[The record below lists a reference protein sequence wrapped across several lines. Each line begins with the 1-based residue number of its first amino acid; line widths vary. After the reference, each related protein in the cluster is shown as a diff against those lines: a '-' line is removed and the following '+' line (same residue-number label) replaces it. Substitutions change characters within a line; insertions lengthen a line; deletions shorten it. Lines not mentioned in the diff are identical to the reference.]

1 MPRILLKVTL
11 VCIRMRVPVDF
22 LQTQEVEGDTS
33 IVTLQLFIVV
43 VYDDDDDDDDVDSCL
58 V

>member
-43 VYDDDDDDDDVDSCL
+43 VYDDDDDDVDIVDPL
-58 V
+58 